1 LPQSLKL
8 TKDPIWFL
16 LRKVTVPAS
25 VGSLFQTF
33 YNLVDTWFAGRI
45 SAEAIAAIAKS
56 FPIYFTI
63 IAIGV
68 GLTAGTNTLI
78 GNNLGANDKKK
89 ASLFIAQSIIFA
101 IFLSVLVTFFG
112 LNVSDFLLSLMGSD
126 PDGIILSREYL
137 DIIFYGTII
146 VLIQISLN
154 GTLNA
159 QGDTKSYRNVLIFTF
174 FLNIF
179 LNPLFI
185 FGYGFVPAFGIA
197 GLAIATVVAQFTGL
211 LYLAHKVYC
220 CELKQYLKLECFI
233 PKFNLLGELVYQTI
247 PVMFSMLLIGVGLF
261 NILYFIGQFGDLAT
275 AGYGAAL
282 RIEQVF
288 LLPVIGLNTAVLSI
302 GGQNFG
308 AKNYDRLRELYKKAL
323 IFGSSF
329 MVCAGIII
337 FFGAEFLVSLFTENL
352 EAVKHGTI
360 YLKVAA
366 LIGPI
371 YPVFFITTAVFQAV
385 KKPLYSLYMS
395 VLRLTAFPFFSLWYV
410 INIRGGDYEDIF
422 YTIFI
427 TNWLMGIAVLIF
439 IGYFLNN
446 VFKQNKSLF
455 TN

>member
-1 LPQSLKL
+1 MPQSLKL
-8 TKDPIWFL
+8 TKDPIWLL

-78 GNNLGANDKKK
+78 GNNLGANNKKK

-395 VLRLTAFPFFSLWYV
+395 VLRLTALPFFSLWYV

-422 YTIFI
+422 YTIFV
-427 TNWLMGIAVLIF
+427 TNWLMGIAVLMF

>member
-1 LPQSLKL
+1 LSKTIKL

-16 LRKVTVPAS
+16 LRKVTIPAS

-45 SAEAIAAIAKS
+45 SAEAIGAIAKS

-68 GLTAGTNTLI
+68 GLSAGTNTLI
-78 GNNLGANDKKK
+78 GNNIGSKNVKK
-89 ASLFIAQSIIFA
+89 ASLFVAQSIIYA
-101 IFLSVLVTFFG
+101 IALSILVTSFG
-112 LNVSDFLLSLMGSD
+112 LNVSDFLLSLMGAD
-126 PDGIILSREYL
+126 QEGIILSRKYL

-159 QGDTKSYRNVLIFTF
+159 QGDTKSYRNVLIFSF

-185 FGYGFVPAFGIA
+185 FGYGFIPAFGIS
-197 GLAIATVVAQFTGL
+197 GLAIATVISQFVGL
-211 LYLAHKVYC
+211 LYLAYKVYS
-220 CELKQYLKLECFI
+220 CELKNYLKLQCFI
-233 PKFNLLGELVYQTI
+233 PKYDLLKELLYQST
-247 PVMFSMLLIGVGLF
+247 PVMFSMLFIGVGLF
-261 NILYFIGQFGDLAT
+261 NILYFIGQFGDMAT

-308 AKNYDRLRELYKKAL
+308 AKNYDRIRELYKKAL
-323 IFGSSF
+323 FFGSSF
-329 MVCAGIII
+329 MICAGIII
-337 FFGAEFLVSLFTENL
+337 FFGAESLVSLFTNNSQ
-352 EAVKHGTI
+352 AIYHGAI

-385 KKPLYSLYMS
+385 KKPLYSLYLS
-395 VLRLTAFPFFSLWYV
+395 ILRLTAFPFLSLWYV
-410 INIRGGDYEDIF
+410 INIRGGDYNDIF
-422 YTIFI
+422 YTIMV
-427 TNWLMGIAVLIF
+427 TNWVMGIAVLIF

-446 VFKQNKSLF
+446 VFKQNKTLF
-455 TN
+455 SH